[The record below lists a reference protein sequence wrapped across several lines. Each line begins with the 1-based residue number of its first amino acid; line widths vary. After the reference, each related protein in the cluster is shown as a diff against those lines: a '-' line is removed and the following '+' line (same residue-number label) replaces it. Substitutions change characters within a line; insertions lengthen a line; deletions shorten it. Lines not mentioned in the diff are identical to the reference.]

1 VTSPVDTVA
10 QPDGFRVAALY
21 GWDLANASRLA
32 DPAMLLAS
40 GYQLLALDRT
50 AVSTLAAAD
59 LPFSTVED
67 WLGPLGLEPTAARES
82 AARASHGWAEHDRD
96 ALTVEGVHWPT
107 LEHQLQPFLWS
118 GLTVGSLLAEAFRT
132 AGVDQLRFLHGYP
145 VHLDA
150 LPEAPPD
157 AVARMW
163 MRLLS
168 DVARPVRIPHGP
180 LRTRLRPLLSRTLLG
195 WPLRSARA
203 GAAATR
209 FRVASAALPN
219 PPAGGRIVLTLAGR
233 ELLRS
238 APIVRLIE
246 EHGGAAVVAIPWM
259 TARELTREAAQ
270 LTSAPALPTPRLER
284 GGRSDERRLR
294 DGVLRNLALHDLGPL
309 EPVRE
314 EITAALVT
322 LSATWAMQVRRLRW
336 TRRAL
341 RSLGAGLVVATRLDV
356 SYEVPVEAARSLDL
370 PVLTLPHG
378 IQEWAPPERLA
389 PRPGV
394 AHVAGIVNPT
404 APPESLRVSPDAL
417 IQYEY
422 PHRVRRP
429 AIDPE
434 TDRLTVLAVSDGF
447 GSANIP
453 STGARAH
460 GLALMALARLARE
473 RSDVLR
479 VMFKP
484 HPGTPDDEVLLLGAE
499 SDTPL
504 EFVSREADL
513 IALLGMA
520 DLVIGVNSR
529 GTSLVHAVRAT
540 LPTIRLM
547 TDGTGSASGWL
558 WDEPRGWS
566 EFWDDA
572 VVTLTGADMLDPTI
586 MDLIERPSGLEELRS
601 RSRRA
606 ASVLLPATGQE
617 RLTVILNELLRAHT
631 AGGDRVPGRHRRERR

>member
-1 VTSPVDTVA
+1 VDTVT
-10 QPDGFRVAALY
+10 QPIGRRVAALY
-21 GWDLANASRLA
+21 GWDLANAPELA
-32 DPAMLLAS
+32 DPVLLHTS
-40 GYQLLALDRT
+40 GHELLALDRA
-50 AVSTLAAAD
+50 AVTMLAAAD
-59 LPFSTVED
+59 LPFTTVEN
-67 WLGPLGLEPTAARES
+67 WLGLIGLEPKAMRES

-96 ALTVEGVHWPT
+96 ALSVGGVHWPT

-132 AGVDQLRFLHGYP
+132 ADVAELRFLHGYP

-150 LPEAPPD
+150 LPAAPLD

-163 MRLLS
+163 MRLLP
-168 DVARPVRIPHGP
+168 DTALPVRIPRGP
-180 LRTRLRPLLSRTLLG
+180 LRTRLRPFLSRTLLG
-195 WPLRSARA
+195 WLLRSARA
-203 GAAATR
+203 GVAAAR
-209 FRVASAALPN
+209 FRLASAALPS

-259 TARELTREAAQ
+259 TARELTREAAA

-284 GGRSDERRLR
+284 GKRSDERRLR
-294 DGVLRNLALHDLGPL
+294 DGVLRNLSLHDLGPL

-314 EITAALVT
+314 EVTTALVT

-336 TRRAL
+336 ARRAL
-341 RSLGAGLVVATRLDV
+341 RSLGARLVVATRLDV
-356 SYEVPVEAARSLDL
+356 SYEVPIEAARSLDV

-389 PRPGV
+389 PRPGI
-394 AHVAGIVNPT
+394 AHVAGIANPT
-404 APPESLRVSPDAL
+404 AAPGVLRVSPDAL
-417 IQYEY
+417 IEYEY

-429 AIDPE
+429 ALDLG
-434 TDRLTVLAVSDGF
+434 TGRLIVLAVSDGF
-447 GSANIP
+447 GSVNTP

-460 GLALMALARLARE
+460 GVALRALARLARE

-479 VMFKP
+479 VLFKP
-484 HPGTPDDEVLLLGAE
+484 HPGTPEDEALLLGSEGDA
-499 SDTPL
+499 PL

-529 GTSLVHAVRAT
+529 GTSLVHAVRAD

-547 TDGTGSASGWL
+547 TDGSGSASGWL
-558 WDEPRGWS
+558 WDEQRGWS

-572 VVTLTGADMLDPTI
+572 VVTLTGADTLDRTV
-586 MDLIERPSGLEELRS
+586 MEMVERPTVRDDLRT

-606 ASVLLPATGQE
+606 AAVLLPTTGQE
-617 RLTVILNELLRAHT
+617 RLTVILDELLRT
-631 AGGDRVPGRHRRERR
+631 RRVSRG